1 MKDFG
6 NVVQKTRLEKDLSLR
21 DLSELSGLDYS
32 YISRIEKGYKPSQ
45 DAVIKLA
52 RALNLP
58 DKELL
63 NLAGYT
69 PKIDLLSV
77 LEDEYA
83 EITAAGQSLTQQQR
97 LSIIHAI
104 EKADHPDTTG
114 NCIPLIG
121 NIRAGIP
128 LLSEQNIIGYIDI
141 PENLASKADFAL
153 SVRGDSM
160 IGAGISDNDVVVC
173 KEGNDALTGQIVVA
187 LVNGDET
194 TLKYYIQDNGR
205 VVLRAA
211 NPEFKDIELKPG
223 DIIQGHVIKILK
235 DPPPVSLY
243 REFIYCKEA
252 HQQEWNKV
260 IESAVAY
267 GITPSAVQELVLMQV
282 ELAKK
287 LAGKRE

>member
-1 MKDFG
+1 M
-6 NVVQKTRLEKDLSLR
+6 
-21 DLSELSGLDYS
+21 SGLDYS
-32 YISRIEKGYKPSQ
+32 YISRIEKGYMPSQ
-45 DAVIKLA
+45 EAVIKLA

-63 NLAGYT
+63 NLAGYA
-69 PKIDLLSV
+69 PKIDLLNV
-77 LEDEYA
+77 LEDKYA
-83 EITAAGQSLTQQQR
+83 EITAAGQALTQQQR
-97 LSIIHAI
+97 MSIIHAI
-104 EKADHPDTTG
+104 EKADHPDTPG
-114 NCIPLIG
+114 DCVPHIG